1 MSFLRD
7 IRIVQLKHFYGNRTG
22 SENGGLHTFSY
33 FNEVEVLPVSKSG
46 GNDSCDNSQPT
57 LMSAYSALEECL
69 KESLGSTY
77 HSQQTLIAI
86 SGDKTEAEME
96 DTKDFW
102 SNNKAWFFLTM
113 INVPLS
119 IDLKEAVNHIKKV
132 YLSRTDDDAKYQI
145 YFSFDFNEILVF
157 CKTNSFSGYMD
168 TVSMLNFHRDDGS
181 PTPILDT
188 VTVCG
193 YDKKCAG
200 DSKDRLNAQISLGIT
215 STESFGIFLER
226 CMENNA
232 FDDKV
237 EISHSKMIGRND
249 VCLMLKNITLSQLQ
263 DVFAQYESLLGST
276 PWISTYE
283 IMLTAAKSE
292 VPVSKSNERPL
303 SIKMPLGRSGLDLV
317 GVDDPEILKAFKLLD
332 EKVDSFLEVYKNY
345 CEKQHIRLDPVFVRI
360 ISEME
365 IMLKNPLVFQLAS
378 DLVVCL
384 LPQLFDFAIY
394 MQKQMILSTIE
405 NRTRSQMLIDNRER
419 NVEQLLNT
427 FYLDISS
434 LVSSTV
440 HSARQFVQIPHC
452 GVTALEMPPKIM
464 AYYSIMAHEISEALN
479 DRKEEV
485 FFGVMLSPRLV
496 SEPEVLSMP
505 MLDSN
510 NDDHLLSISISENML
525 YDPIRTLSIL
535 GHEIAHFV
543 GDRARCR
550 PYRLRQIAAYY
561 IHKYLQD
568 FFMIYGDIIGLDTSD
583 SLIEYVPTKKL
594 MDFSQD
600 IATKLFFPE
609 SKDEFFNKKAT
620 LRNANYIVKAI
631 KDVHDELLSNSDSR
645 KQIFEGWIYSKG
657 KPLLFASNIMN
668 NLMLM
673 LGASFGQAGDQCDD
687 CQHMSN
693 ARILEEYVSKAF
705 NSAVDVYKRWFPKSA
720 GEVEDDFL
728 NGQIKYLFF
737 ECYAD
742 ISMIMTYK
750 MQPNNFANLYIHGR
764 PYDAT
769 EFARF
774 RAVARALYKAG
785 IWKDDD
791 RPLSLEVF
799 YSEDSDWKSHINT
812 LYKLCMQESWKPEY
826 SEAINRRY
834 GVDWPLQY
842 TLQEYLSECIVMQK
856 NVLRENKKQV
866 KNVRER
872 FKTGNVLSEPSCDAV
887 EKIHDLEWRYLREIA
902 GRYGA

>member
-7 IRIVQLKHFYGNRTG
+7 IRIVQLKHFYGNRSG

-46 GNDSCDNSQPT
+46 GNDSCGNSQPT

-102 SNNKAWFFLTM
+102 SNNKAWLFLTM

-119 IDLKEAVNHIKKV
+119 ETLRNAANHIKKIC
-132 YLSRTDDDAKYQI
+132 LSQTDADTKYQI

-157 CKTNSFSGYMD
+157 CKTNSFNRYME
-168 TVSMLNFHRDDGS
+168 TVSKLNFQRDGGY

-193 YDKKCAG
+193 YNKACAG
-200 DSKDRLNAQISLGIT
+200 TSKDRLNAQISLGIT
-215 STESFGIFLER
+215 NTESFEEFLES
-226 CMENNA
+226 CIKDDV

-249 VCLMLKNITLSQLQ
+249 VCLMLKNITLFQLQ
-263 DVFAQYESLLGST
+263 NVFAQYESPRIPA

-292 VPVSKSNERPL
+292 ESVTKSADRHLNIE
-303 SIKMPLGRSGLDLV
+303 MPLGRSRLDLA
-317 GVDDPEILKAFKLLD
+317 GVDDPKIIEAFKLLE
-332 EKVDSFLEVYKNY
+332 EKVDSFLKVYEKY
-345 CEKQHIRLDPVFVRI
+345 CKKQQISFDPAFARI
-360 ISEME
+360 IREME
-365 IMLKNPLVFQLAS
+365 IMLKNPLIFQLAS

-394 MQKQMILSTIE
+394 MQTQMTIE
-405 NRTRSQMLIDNRER
+405 NKEKQGLIDNRER
-419 NVEQLLNT
+419 DVEKLLNT
-427 FYLDISS
+427 FYLDVSS

-464 AYYSIMAHEISEALN
+464 AYYSIMAHEISAALN
-479 DRKEEV
+479 DRKEV
-485 FFGVMLSPRLV
+485 FFGVMLSPHLV
-496 SEPEVLSMP
+496 SEPEVLPMP
-505 MLDSN
+505 TLDGN
-510 NDDHLLSISISENML
+510 NDDHMLSISISENML
-525 YDPIRTLSIL
+525 YNPIRTISIL

-568 FFMIYGDIIGLDTSD
+568 FFMIYGDIIGLDTSET
-583 SLIEYVPTKKL
+583 LNEYVPTYKL
-594 MDFSQD
+594 LSFAKY
-600 IATKLFFPE
+600 IAKTYFPE
-609 SKDEFFNKKAT
+609 SDNMSYNKMAILRDSDFFM
-620 LRNANYIVKAI
+620 NAIADIYYK
-631 KDVHDELLSNSDSR
+631 LLSDRVTMSR
-645 KQIFEGWIYSKG
+645 IFNRWLYRNG
-657 KPLLFASNIMN
+657 KPLLFADNIRN
-668 NLMLM
+668 NLTLM
-673 LGASFGQAGDQCDD
+673 LGASFRQEGEQCDNRLY
-687 CQHMSN
+687 MSN
-693 ARILEEYVSKAF
+693 ARLAKEYISKAF
-705 NSAVDVYKRWFPKSA
+705 DSAADIYKSQ
-720 GEVEDDFL
+720 FL
-728 NGQIKYLFF
+728 QSFDKVKKEFNNQIEYLFS

-742 ISMIMTYK
+742 ISMIMMYE
-750 MQPNNFANLYIHGR
+750 MQPDSFANLYIHGR

-785 IWKDDD
+785 IWGDDD

-799 YSEDSDWKSHINT
+799 YSEDSDWESHIKT
-812 LYKLCMQESWKPEY
+812 LCKLCVQESWKPEY
-826 SEAINRRY
+826 TEAINRCY
-834 GVDWPLQY
+834 KVDWPLQY
-842 TLQEYLSECIVMQK
+842 TLQDYLSECIVVQK
-856 NVLRENKKQV
+856 NVLRENKEQV

-872 FKTGNVLSEPSCDAV
+872 FKTGNVLSEPSYDAV
-887 EKIHDLEWRYLREIA
+887 EKIHDLEWGYLREIA